1 MKTLKNLLKP
11 KNFLI
16 GATVFLSSCG
26 ADYRFNL
33 DGLEPWQR
41 NLFLEAGDDAG
52 MVIEIDSSSE
62 NKAYL
67 GELSGNT
74 IGHAS
79 TKLNISLKELS
90 PKEMLR
96 PDEID
101 LKKYTIIF
109 DQGRH
114 WVDCSKVG
122 EYGTD
127 FKRVAEHE
135 LRHIGGE
142 GHSDK
147 PENIMYPIVPQ
158 RC

>member
-1 MKTLKNLLKP
+1 MKSLKNLLKP
-11 KNFLI
+11 KNFLV
-16 GATVFLSSCG
+16 GAAVFLSSCS

-33 DGLEPWQR
+33 SGLEPWQI

-52 MVIEIDSSSE
+52 MIIGVDSSSE
-62 NKAYL
+62 NRAYL

-101 LKKYTIIF
+101 LKKYTITF
-109 DQGRH
+109 DQESH
-114 WVDCSKVG
+114 CIAG

-127 FKRVAEHE
+127 FKWVAEHE
-135 LRHIGGE
+135 LRHIDGW